1 MIGTQRFVWT
11 VVTLAAVACPCLV
24 AGNELPREAAS
35 AVANL
40 DAGDGLEATL
50 FSSEPEIS
58 NVTCLDVD
66 HLGRVWVGEV
76 KNYRHH
82 RNSRPRG
89 DRILVL
95 EDIDGDGRA
104 DRHTVF
110 HQGREIDSVHGIC
123 VLGRRVIASAGDKVL
138 VLHDDDGDLA
148 SDRTEVLFS
157 GIGGVQHDH
166 GIHSFVFGPDG
177 RLYFNFGNE
186 GRQLKDREGRPV
198 VDLAG
203 NEVSAARKPYQEGM
217 VFRCRLDGSEVET
230 LGWNFRNNWE
240 LALDSFG
247 TIWQSD
253 NDDDGNQGTR
263 INYVMEF
270 GNYGYKDE
278 HTGAAWGQPRTN
290 IEAEI
295 PRRHWH
301 LNDPGVV
308 PNLLQTGQGSPTGIC
323 VYEGALLPDR
333 YRGQVI
339 HCDAGPS
346 VCRAY
351 VTRRDGA
358 GYAAEIVDVLR
369 GARDNWYRPS
379 DVVVAPDG
387 SLFVGDWYDPGVG
400 GHNQQEVDKG
410 RIFRV
415 APPGSRYAPPRHD
428 FSTAAGAAAALAS
441 PNPATWF
448 MAWEALGGQGPDAVT
463 EVMRLWNTKGDDRLR
478 ARAAWFLG
486 SVPGQADTVVDL
498 AAAEANPD
506 LRIVALRLAR
516 ARKLDVLRLVRR
528 LCEDSAAG
536 VRRECAISLRG
547 VAAPD
552 AAEPWATLALQHDG
566 QDRWYLEALGIG
578 AAGKWDACLD
588 AYLARVGDKLMTDAG
603 KDVVWRSRG
612 TKTPALLARII
623 KDASTPE
630 AAKPK
635 YLRSFDFLAKG
646 PEKDAA
652 LQELITLD

>member
-1 MIGTQRFVWT
+1 MIGTQRFVRT
-11 VVTLAAVACPCLV
+11 VVTFAAVACPCLV
-24 AGNELPREAAS
+24 AGEEARREADS

-40 DAGDGLEATL
+40 DAGDGLQATL

-76 KNYRHH
+76 KNYRRH

-95 EDIDGDGRA
+95 EDTDGDGRA

-148 SDRTEVLFS
+148 SDRTEVLFT

-203 NEVSAARKPYQEGM
+203 NEASAARKPYQEGM
-217 VFRCRLDGSEVET
+217 VFRCRLDGSDVET

-240 LALDSFG
+240 LAVDSFG

-278 HTGAAWGQPRTN
+278 FTGAAWGQPRTN

-323 VYEGALLPDR
+323 VYEGTLFPDR

-351 VTRRDGA
+351 VTRPDGA
-358 GYAAEIVDVLR
+358 GYTAEIADVLR

-379 DVVVAPDG
+379 AVVVAPDG

-448 MAWEALGGQGPDAVT
+448 MAWEALGGQGPDAAA
-463 EVMRLWNTKGDDRLR
+463 EVMRIWNTKGDDRLR

-486 SVPGQADTVVDL
+486 SVPGQADTIVDL
-498 AAAEANPD
+498 AAGEANPD

-528 LCEDSAAG
+528 LSEDSAAG
-536 VRRECAISLRG
+536 VRRECAIALRG
-547 VAAPD
+547 ITSAD
-552 AAEPWATLALQHDG
+552 AAEAWTTLALQHDG
-566 QDRWYLEALGIG
+566 RDRWYLEALGIG
-578 AAGKWDACLD
+578 AAGNWDACLD
-588 AYLARVGDKLMTDAG
+588 AYLTRVGDKLMTDAG

-612 TKTPALLARII
+612 SKTPALLARII

-630 AAKPK
+630 AAKPRFM
-635 YLRSFDFLAKG
+635 RSFDFLAKG
-646 PEKDAA
+646 SEKDAA

>member
-1 MIGTQRFVWT
+1 MRGSRRILHT
-11 VVTLAAVACPCLV
+11 VAMVAAVACPCPL
-24 AGNELPREAAS
+24 AGEEPRREAAS

-76 KNYRHH
+76 KNYRRH
-82 RNSRPRG
+82 RNSRQRG

-95 EDIDGDGRA
+95 EDTDGDGRA

-110 HQGREIDSVHGIC
+110 HQGRDIDSVHGIC

-138 VLHDDDGDLA
+138 VFHDDDGDLA
-148 SDRTEVLFS
+148 SDRIEVLFS

-186 GRQLKDREGRPV
+186 GRQLKDREGRLV
-198 VDLAG
+198 VDVAG

-240 LALDSFG
+240 LAVDSFG

-323 VYEGALLPDR
+323 VYEGALFPDR

-369 GARDNWYRPS
+369 GVRDNWYRPS

-415 APPGSRYAPPRHD
+415 APPGGRYVSPRHD

-448 MAWEALGGQGPDAVT
+448 MAWEALGGQGPAAVT

-486 SVPGQADTVVDL
+486 SVAGQADTIVDL
-498 AAAEANPD
+498 AAGETNPD

-516 ARKLDVLRLVRR
+516 AQKLDVLRLVRR
-528 LCEDSAAG
+528 LAEDPDAG
-536 VRRECAISLRG
+536 VRRECAIALRG
-547 VAAPD
+547 IAPPD

-588 AYLARVGDKLMTDAG
+588 AYLARLGDKLMTDAG

-612 TKTPALLARII
+612 TKTPGLLARII

-635 YLRSFDFLAKG
+635 YMRSFDFLAKG

>member
-1 MIGTQRFVWT
+1 MLTSQRPTPAVAL
-11 VVTLAAVACPCLV
+11 LAAIAL
-24 AGNELPREAAS
+24 AAAAAADDSKRAAS
-35 AVANL
+35 NAVANL
-40 DAGDGLEATL
+40 DAGDGLAATL

-76 KNYRHH
+76 RNYRRH

-95 EDIDGDGRA
+95 EDTDGDGRA

-110 HQGREIDSVHGIC
+110 HQGRDIDSVHGIC

-148 SDRTEVLFS
+148 SDRTEVMFS

-186 GRQLKDREGRPV
+186 GRQLKDRQGRPV

-240 LALDSFG
+240 LAVDSFG

-278 HTGAAWGQPRTN
+278 ITGAAWGQPRTN

-323 VYEGALLPDR
+323 VYEGTLLPER

-369 GARDNWYRPS
+369 GSRDNWYRPS

-387 SLFVGDWYDPGVG
+387 ALFVADWYDPGVG

-410 RIFRV
+410 RVFRV
-415 APPGSRYAPPRHD
+415 APPGNRPTVPRYD
-428 FSTAAGAAAALAS
+428 FATAAGAAAALAS
-441 PNPATWF
+441 PNQATWY
-448 MAWEALGGQGPDAVT
+448 MAWEALATQGPAAT
-463 EVMRLWNTKGDDRLR
+463 AEVLRLWHAEGDDRLR
-478 ARAAWFLG
+478 ARAAWFLAG
-486 SVPGQADTVVDL
+486 VPGQAEAVIDR
-498 AAAEANPD
+498 AAAAPNPD
-506 LRIVALRLAR
+506 LRILALRLAR
-516 ARKLDVLRLVRR
+516 AGKLDVLPVVRR
-528 LCEDSAAG
+528 LARDPDAA
-536 VRRECAISLRG
+536 VRRESAIALRG
-547 VAAPD
+547 LVGDD
-552 AAEPWATLALQHDG
+552 AARAWADLALGHDG
-566 QDRWYLEALGIG
+566 RDRWYLEALGIG
-578 AAGKWDACLD
+578 AAGNWDACLD
-588 AYLARVGDKLMTDAG
+588 AYLARVGDPLMTDAG
-603 KDVVWRSRG
+603 KDIVWRSRG

-630 AAKPK
+630 AAKPRFM
-635 YLRSFDFLAKG
+635 RSFDFLAKG

-652 LQELITLD
+652 LQDLITLD

>member
-1 MIGTQRFVWT
+1 
-11 VVTLAAVACPCLV
+11 
-24 AGNELPREAAS
+24 
-35 AVANL
+35 
-40 DAGDGLEATL
+40 
-50 FSSEPEIS
+50 
-58 NVTCLDVD
+58 
-66 HLGRVWVGEV
+66 
-76 KNYRHH
+76 
-82 RNSRPRG
+82 
-89 DRILVL
+89 
-95 EDIDGDGRA
+95 
-104 DRHTVF
+104 
-110 HQGREIDSVHGIC
+110 
-123 VLGRRVIASAGDKVL
+123 
-138 VLHDDDGDLA
+138 
-148 SDRTEVLFS
+148 
-157 GIGGVQHDH
+157 
-166 GIHSFVFGPDG
+166 
-177 RLYFNFGNE
+177 
-186 GRQLKDREGRPV
+186 
-198 VDLAG
+198 
-203 NEVSAARKPYQEGM
+203 M
-217 VFRCRLDGSEVET
+217 VFRCRLDGSDVET

-240 LALDSFG
+240 LAVDSFG

-415 APPGSRYAPPRHD
+415 APPGSRYAVPRHD
-428 FSTAAGAAAALAS
+428 FSTAAGATAALAS
-441 PNPATWF
+441 PNAATWF
-448 MAWEALGGQGPDAVT
+448 MAWEALAGQGQDAAA
-463 EVMRLWNTKGDDRLR
+463 EVLQLWNTKGDDRLR

-486 SVPGQADTVVDL
+486 SVPGQADAIVDL
-498 AAAEANPD
+498 AAGETNPD

-528 LCEDSAAG
+528 LAEDPDAG
-536 VRRECAISLRG
+536 VRRECAIALRG
-547 VAAPD
+547 IASAD
-552 AAEPWATLALQHDG
+552 AAEAWATLALQHDG
-566 QDRWYLEALGIG
+566 RDRWYLEALGVG
-578 AAGKWDACLD
+578 AAGNWDACLD
-588 AYLARVGDKLMTDAG
+588 AYLARIGAKLMTDAG

-612 TKTPALLARII
+612 SKTPALLARII
-623 KDASTPE
+623 KDESTPE
-630 AAKPK
+630 TAKPRFM
-635 YLRSFDFLAKG
+635 RSFDFLAKG